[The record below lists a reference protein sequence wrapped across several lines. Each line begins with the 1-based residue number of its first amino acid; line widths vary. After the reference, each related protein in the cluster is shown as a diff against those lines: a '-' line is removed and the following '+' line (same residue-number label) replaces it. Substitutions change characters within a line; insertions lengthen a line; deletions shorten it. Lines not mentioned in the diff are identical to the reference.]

1 MITNSAQLFWG
12 EGWSLPFEVEV
23 LRVPV
28 AQVLKTGIPVLG
40 VDRENVEVPPIA
52 ADMVEKR

>member
-1 MITNSAQLFWG
+1 MIGNSVQLFWG
-12 EGWSLPFEVEV
+12 EEWSLPFEV
-23 LRVPV
+23 LRVPI

-40 VDRENVEVPPIA
+40 VDRKNVEVPPIA